1 VKNIIIILLF
11 VLLST
16 PGFCQEIKISETII
30 NIAEQ
35 LAAEDPDPEAV
46 NIFIE
51 KLHDLSENPI
61 KINAS
66 DRNELARLFFLTD
79 FQVKALADYIHSYGR
94 IASVFEIAVIP
105 GFDRETAE
113 MISPFISLD
122 FKQVITPD
130 SAGWK
135 NKIISNFS
143 MKPSLTDSVSVGSPW
158 KILTKYRF
166 VSGSFSGGI
175 TTEKDAGE
183 KFLSGN
189 TRMPDFLSASISY
202 TGNGLIKKVIAGDFS
217 ARFGQGTNVN
227 TGIRRGISLTSPGYM
242 SASDEIKSFTSSE
255 GSRFFRGA
263 AVEVTSGNFNLDLY
277 ISNKRK
283 DATIS
288 ILPESSDQ
296 YVASFYAA
304 GLHNTASLL
313 QKKDAVRES
322 AYGIN
327 LSYSFNNLKAGLT
340 WSETRFSL
348 PVGISVNDPEKLFSF
363 AGRKNDL
370 YSVYY
375 NGFLRNIFFYGELTV
390 NSNKNFAVIQ
400 GISFRPSDRLTLNFL
415 FRNYTTGYT
424 TFYGNGPGTGSYVKN
439 ERGLL
444 GNFEFEAVKHMF
456 ISGGFDIQ
464 HYPWLKYRCSAPSAG
479 IKKELKVRYLPTDK
493 LTFEVSYYYRMSMI
507 DSSGV
512 SGIPAQDEIITRK
525 VKGSAR
531 YLLSDCLTLMS
542 CTEFV
547 TVNPSGSKGVLL
559 SQDINYRPDK
569 SPFSFWFRYCIFTTD
584 SWESRLYLYENDL
597 LYSYSIPALSGKG
610 SRSYLMVKWDIS
622 HFAEMR
628 IKYGITT
635 IASTENSVRNNDEF
649 RIQFRLWF

>member
-16 PGFCQEIKISETII
+16 PGFCQEFKISETII

-51 KLHDLSENPI
+51 KLQDLAENPI
-61 KINAS
+61 KINSS
-66 DRNELARLFFLTD
+66 DLNELTRLFFLTD

-94 IASVFEIAVIP
+94 ITSVFEIAVIP

-122 FKQVITPD
+122 FKEVITPD

-143 MKPSLTDSVSVGSPW
+143 LKPSLTDSVSVGSPW

-166 VSGSFSGGI
+166 ASGSFSGGI

-202 TGNGLIKKVIAGDFS
+202 TGNGLIKKIIAGDYS

-263 AVEVTSGNFNLDLY
+263 AVGLSSGNFNLDLY
-277 ISNKRK
+277 ISNKKK

-288 ILPESSDQ
+288 LLPESSDQ
-296 YVASFYAA
+296 YVESFYTA
-304 GLHNTASLL
+304 GLHNTTSLL

-327 LSYSFNNLKAGLT
+327 LSYSANNLKAGLT

-348 PVGISVNDPEKLFSF
+348 PVGISVSDPEKLFSF

-375 NGFLRNIFFYGELTV
+375 NGFLRNILFYGELTV
-390 NSNKNFAVIQ
+390 NSNKNFAAIQ

-415 FRNYTTGYT
+415 LRNYTSGYT

-439 ERGLL
+439 ERGML
-444 GNFEFEAVKHMF
+444 GNFEFEAAKHMF

-479 IKKELKVRYLPTDK
+479 IKREMKVRYLPTDK
-493 LTFEVSYYYRMSMI
+493 LTFEVSYYFRMSMI
-507 DSSGV
+507 DSSGNQ
-512 SGIPAQDEIITRK
+512 GIPAQDEIITRK
-525 VKGSAR
+525 IKGSAR
-531 YLLSDCLTLMS
+531 YLLSDYLILMS

-559 SQDINYRPDK
+559 SQDINYRPYK
-569 SPFSFWFRYCIFTTD
+569 SPVSFWFRYCIFTTD

-610 SRSYLMVKWDIS
+610 SRSYLMAKWDIG

-628 IKYGITT
+628 IKYAITT

-649 RIQFRLWF
+649 RIQFRIWF